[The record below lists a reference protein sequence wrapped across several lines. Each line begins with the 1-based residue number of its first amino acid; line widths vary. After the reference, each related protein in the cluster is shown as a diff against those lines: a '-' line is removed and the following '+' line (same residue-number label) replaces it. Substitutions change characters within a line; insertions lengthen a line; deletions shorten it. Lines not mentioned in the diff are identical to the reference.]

1 MQTRAS
7 LLAVFATLSVVVALG
22 LGTAGCSRRTFDVK
36 VIEPIPADEIGP
48 PVEAGRLSVRFAPMW
63 DEDWQLA
70 TLKANAAMA
79 GVLPVR
85 SDIENRS
92 GDAVR
97 LKKVRI
103 VARDAHGREWRLIDA
118 KKARKRIEK
127 FYGVRLRNRE
137 GDREYRADFEANA
150 LDTRADLPAGGRR
163 QGLLFFEMPADVRR
177 AVPVVVVATDERR
190 N

>member
-7 LLAVFATLSVVVALG
+7 LRAVFAVLSVIVALG
-22 LGTAGCSRRTFDVK
+22 LGSTGCARRTFDVK
-36 VIEPIPADEIGP
+36 VIEPVPADEIGP
-48 PVEAGRLSVRFAPMW
+48 AVEAGRLSVRFAPMW

-70 TLKANAAMA
+70 TLEANAAMA

-92 GDAVR
+92 GESVR

-118 KKARKRIEK
+118 KTARKRIEK

-137 GDREYRADFEANA
+137 GDREYRVDFESNA
-150 LDTRADLPAGGRR
+150 LDTRVDLPAGGRR
-163 QGLLFFEMPADVRR
+163 QGLLFFEMPGDVRR
-177 AVPVVVVATDERR
+177 AVPVTIVAADERR

>member
-1 MQTRAS
+1 MQTRDSFRAVLVALS
-7 LLAVFATLSVVVALG
+7 LVLAVGFGLS
-22 LGTAGCSRRTFDVK
+22 GCSRRTFDVK
-36 VIEPIPADEIGP
+36 VIEPVPADEIGP
-48 PVEAGRLSVRFAPMW
+48 AVEAGRLSVRFSPMW

-70 TLKANAAMA
+70 NLEANAAMA

-92 GDAVR
+92 GEVVR

-137 GDREYRADFEANA
+137 GDREYRADFESNA
-150 LDTRADLPAGGRR
+150 LDPRVDLPAGGRR
-163 QGLLFFEMPADVRR
+163 QGLLFFEMPSDVRR
-177 AVPVVVVATDERR
+177 PVAVTIVAADERR
-190 N
+190 D